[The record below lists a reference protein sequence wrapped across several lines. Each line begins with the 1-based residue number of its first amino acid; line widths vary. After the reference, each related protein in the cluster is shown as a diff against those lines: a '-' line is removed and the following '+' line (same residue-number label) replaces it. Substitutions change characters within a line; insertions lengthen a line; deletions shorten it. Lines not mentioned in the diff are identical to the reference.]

1 MTDQSVFTASTPAPQ
16 EQQQT
21 SQNFDA
27 FANQLAAIKNENG
40 QQKYANLDKA
50 LEALAHSQG
59 YIPELKTE
67 IQARDEIIN
76 TLKSELEKK
85 QSMEELISRLAN
97 AQAPTQQPATP
108 AQVAQGLDQNSV
120 VDLVKKVLEDTNQA
134 QSFKANVDKA
144 QSVLLSK
151 FGDKTTEVVAA
162 KAKELGLTPQKIGE
176 LAGQSP
182 AAVLAM
188 FGLQTQQSGP
198 SVTTGSV
205 SIPGYKQP
213 ENPPLERPKKSLL
226 SGATG
231 KEQAAYMKQI
241 RDDVYRK
248 HGIEIPN

>member
-16 EQQQT
+16 EQQQN
-21 SQNFDA
+21 SQNIDA

-40 QQKYANLDKA
+40 QQKYSNVEKA

-67 IQARDEIIN
+67 IQAREEIIN
-76 TLKSELEKK
+76 ALKSELEKK
-85 QSMEELISRLAN
+85 QSMEDLISRLAN

-134 QSFKANVDKA
+134 QSFKANVDKT

-188 FGLQTQQSGP
+188 FGLQTNTSGP

-213 ENPPLERPKKSLL
+213 DHQPLERPKKSLL
-226 SGATG
+226 SGA
-231 KEQAAYMKQI
+231 KSRDQAAYMRQI
-241 RDDVYRK
+241 RDEVYRK
-248 HGIEIPN
+248 HGIEIKD